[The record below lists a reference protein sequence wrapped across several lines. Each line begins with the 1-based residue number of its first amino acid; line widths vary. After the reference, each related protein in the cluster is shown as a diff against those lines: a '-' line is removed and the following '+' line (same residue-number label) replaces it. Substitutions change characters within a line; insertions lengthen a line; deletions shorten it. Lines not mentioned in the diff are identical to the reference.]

1 MKGKPAFRLMPGLF
15 LVVVISCVTGC
26 ATTGLESARHDYYRG
41 DYRAA
46 AADLDTQTYPQRDRV
61 LFKME
66 RGTIR
71 QAAGN
76 YDGSNRDFI
85 SAYDDI
91 AAMTAIQVVQDTG
104 SLVVNDTV
112 QDYRGA
118 PFERTMLHAFT
129 AKNHL
134 MLANFENAAV
144 EARRII
150 ESLKPE
156 VRGDYPE
163 DAYSRYMAGFCLGL
177 MGDWSNAALQ
187 YRLAAELAPQLAIDE
202 RSGFIAPAGNQ
213 PASSGDTNHELVVF
227 VLIGRSPSGQELLN
241 QRRPYQPAGYA
252 DIIIDGTRAGRSYQ
266 LADTVELAF
275 TTQQKDAIK
284 EAAKTVTRVAM
295 KEIAAHQIDQ
305 HNEALGALFR
315 IIMIGLLEQPD
326 IRRWETLPRSL
337 QVARVPC
344 PENPREISVRFN
356 TRAGSPQRTIPL
368 TQPLPRRGNTYIAIV
383 RDTQPVY

>member
-1 MKGKPAFRLMPGLF
+1 MKATSAHRFLPGL
-15 LVVVISCVTGC
+15 LMAVAAVCMTGC
-26 ATTGLESARHDYYRG
+26 ATTRLESARHDYFRG
-41 DYRAA
+41 NYLAA
-46 AADLDTQTYPQRDRV
+46 AAELDEQTYPQRDRV

-71 QAAGN
+71 QAAGD

-163 DAYSRYMAGFCLGL
+163 DAYARYMAGFCLGL

-187 YRLAAELAPQLAIDE
+187 YRLASELAPQLAIDE
-202 RSGFIAPAGNQ
+202 RSGFIAPAGSQ
-213 PASSGDTNHELVVF
+213 PAPPADMSRELIVF

-252 DIIIDGTRAGRSYQ
+252 DIIIDGARAGRSYQ

-275 TTQQKDAIK
+275 TTKQKDAIK
-284 EAAKTVTRVAM
+284 EAAKTVSRIAM
-295 KEIAAHQIDQ
+295 KEVAAHQIDQ
-305 HNEALGALFR
+305 QNEALGALFR

-337 QVARVPC
+337 QVARVPI

-356 TRAGSPQRTIPL
+356 TRSGSTLRTIPL
-368 TQPLPRRGNTYIAIV
+368 PQPLPRRGNTHIAIV